1 MTAVLSDQYVAL
13 EALSQAYDNTD
24 PEKVPAPVP
33 LNED

>member
-1 MTAVLSDQYVAL
+1 MQKKGANISLKT
-13 EALSQAYDNTD
+13 QAYDNTD